1 MFPTADHIYD
11 TTSTFT
17 ERTTPL
23 HPRRHSD
30 RAQTARMDAVAAR
43 ILAGYKAR
51 WHHLAGAAA
60 LSSARWPP
68 SSLPS
73 FTCCET
79 RGTGLDGRV
88 PFFRKEHQV

>member
-17 ERTTPL
+17 ERTVPL
-23 HPRRHSD
+23 HPQRHSD

-43 ILAGYKAR
+43 ILAGYQAR

-60 LSSARWPP
+60 LCA
-68 SSLPS
+68 LAALLL
-73 FTCCET
+73 TCAYA
-79 RGTGLDGRV
+79 L
-88 PFFRKEHQV
+88 

>member
-30 RAQTARMDAVAAR
+30 QAQTARMDAVAAR

-60 LSSARWPP
+60 LCA
-68 SSLPS
+68 LAALLLT
-73 FTCCET
+73 FVHV
-79 RGTGLDGRV
+79 L
-88 PFFRKEHQV
+88 